1 MGQEFRANRG
11 KKKRHF
17 SSPSQGDE
25 HSWEHWEAVGQLVE
39 EGNPLVALKL
49 GLQPMVQG
57 VSLLVSALL
66 VETVGSFANLFVQ
79 SRNPGG
85 PRRGRVE
92 AKSNNR

>member
-1 MGQEFRANRG
+1 MSAIG
-11 KKKRHF
+11 
-17 SSPSQGDE
+17 
-25 HSWEHWEAVGQLVE
+25 
-39 EGNPLVALKL
+39 ALKF
-49 GLQPMVQG
+49 GLQPVVQG
-57 VSLLVSALL
+57 TPRPGSALM